1 VRGVALIQ
9 LMTVAGLILGG
20 CARDP
25 FVTERDE
32 TYAGEWLIPHQI
44 DRITGAELPSA
55 YVFAEASNSNVDFP
69 RVSSLLLTC
78 IDGAPSIRF
87 AFDFKIGSN
96 RNTVL
101 GYRFDGKPGHA
112 TTSARGWSGETRSS
126 SSKTGQRSRPSSA
139 SLPVRRRCMSGSGRS
154 MGAERPSNIRW
165 RDRLR
170 RSARHSRNAICLNRP
185 CQNRGGRHC
194 PASIE
199 PPQTIQA

>member
-1 VRGVALIQ
+1 MTTLGESVVRGVALIQ
-9 LMTVAGLILGG
+9 LMTVAGVILGG

-32 TYAGEWLIPHQI
+32 TYAGEWLISHQI

-78 IDGAPSIRF
+78 IDGAPLIRF

-101 GYRFDGKPGHA
+101 GYRFDGKPGHDDVGSRVVRGNQIIVIEDRAEIA
-112 TTSARGWSGETRSS
+112 TFVSELAGAKTLYVRIRSI
-126 SSKTGQRSRPSSA
+126 
-139 SLPVRRRCMSGSGRS
+139 
-154 MGAERPSNIRW
+154 N
-165 RDRLR
+165 
-170 RSARHSRNAICLNRP
+170 
-185 CQNRGGRHC
+185 GGRTAVEYPLEGSTAAIRAAFSKC
-194 PASIE
+194 DMPK
-199 PPQTIQA
+199 PPLPEQGRTTLSGVY

>member
-1 VRGVALIQ
+1 MIQ

-78 IDGAPSIRF
+78 IDGAPLIRF

-101 GYRFDGKPGHA
+101 GYRFDGKPGHDDVG
-112 TTSARGWSGETRSS
+112 SRVVRGKPDHRH
-126 SSKTGQRSRPSSA
+126 
-139 SLPVRRRCMSGSGRS
+139 RRQG
-154 MGAERPSNIRW
+154 
-165 RDRLR
+165 RDRDLR
-170 RSARHSRNAICLNRP
+170 QRACRCEDVVCPDQVDQRGPNGRRISAGGIDCGDP
-185 CQNRGGRHC
+185 RGIREMRY
-194 PASIE
+194 A
-199 PPQTIQA
+199 